1 VTTKPLEG
9 MRILDFSQVWAGP
22 YCSMLLALSGAEVI
36 KVESEKRTDSSRAR
50 SLTLGLTYKTKNESC
65 VFNIFNLAKLD
76 VTLNLSQPK
85 GVWLAKEIARVCDV
99 VLENFRPGVMRR
111 LGLDYEALKEVR
123 PDIIYLSSSCRGGT
137 GPEWNYAGYAPN
149 FAALGGLS
157 YVTGHRNGV
166 PSVVTSRTDL
176 LVGTTSFFVILA
188 ALIYRSKTGKGQYID
203 VSSSEVQSVL
213 VGDMFMEYAMNKRNP
228 QRQGNRDSIMTPH
241 NCYRCKGED
250 KWISIAVSTEEEW
263 QALCDAMGNP
273 EWTKDD
279 KFCDAYSR
287 KKNEDELD
295 RLISQWTIN
304 HTHYEVMDIL
314 QKAGVAAVPSFD
326 SQELN
331 EDPHIKE
338 RGIITE
344 VTHPVIGKQKVVGL
358 PWKLSVSS
366 NSVSGYGPLFGEHN
380 QYVFGELLGMSPE
393 DIQSLVQEQVIY

>member
-1 VTTKPLEG
+1 MTKKPLEG
-9 MRILDFSQVWAGP
+9 VRVLDFSQVWAGP

-36 KVESEKRTDSSRAR
+36 KVESEKRTDSSRSR
-50 SLTLGLTYKTKNESC
+50 SITLGLTYKTKNESC
-65 VFNIFNLAKLD
+65 VFNTLNLDKLD
-76 VTLNLSQPK
+76 VTLNLTHPK

-99 VLENFRPGVMRR
+99 ALENFRPGVMTR
-111 LGLDYEALKEVR
+111 LGLDYEALKELR

-157 YVTGHRNGV
+157 YVTGHINGV

-176 LVGTTSFFVILA
+176 LVGTTSFFTILA

-203 VSSSEVQSVL
+203 ISSSEVQSVL

-228 QRQGNRDSIMTPH
+228 QRQGNRDSIMAPH

-263 QALCDAMGNP
+263 QSLCHAMGDP

-295 RLISQWTIN
+295 RLISQWTIKY
-304 HTHYEVMDIL
+304 THYEVMDIL
-314 QKAGVAAVPSFD
+314 QQGGVAAVPSFNT
-326 SQELN
+326 QELHD
-331 EDPHIKE
+331 DPHIKE

-344 VTHPVIGKQKVVGL
+344 VVHPVMGKQRVIGI

-366 NSVSGYGPLFGEHN
+366 DNVSGYGPLFGEHN

-393 DIQSLVQEQVIY
+393 EIQSLIQEQAIY

>member
-1 VTTKPLEG
+1 
-9 MRILDFSQVWAGP
+9 M
-22 YCSMLLALSGAEVI
+22 
-36 KVESEKRTDSSRAR
+36 
-50 SLTLGLTYKTKNESC
+50 
-65 VFNIFNLAKLD
+65 D

-85 GVWLAKEIARVCDV
+85 GVWLAKEVARVCDV

-157 YVTGHRNGV
+157 YVTGHLNGV

-176 LVGTTSFFVILA
+176 LVGTTSFFAILA

-228 QRQGNRDSIMTPH
+228 QRQGNRDSIMAPH

-304 HTHYEVMDIL
+304 YTHYEVMGIL
-314 QKAGVAAVPSFD
+314 QQAGVAALPSFN
-326 SQELN
+326 SQELHD
-331 EDPHIKE
+331 DPHVKE

-344 VTHPVIGKQKVVGL
+344 VVHPVIGKQKVIGN
-358 PWKLSVSS
+358 PWKLSASS
-366 NSVSGYGPLFGEHN
+366 ANVSGYGPLFGEHN

-393 DIQSLVQEQVIY
+393 EIQSLVQEQVIY